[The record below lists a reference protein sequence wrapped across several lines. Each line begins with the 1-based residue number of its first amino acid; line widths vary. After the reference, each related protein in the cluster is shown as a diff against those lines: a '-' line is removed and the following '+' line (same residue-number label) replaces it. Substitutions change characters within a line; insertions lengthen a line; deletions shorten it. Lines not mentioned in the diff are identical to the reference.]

1 MRILDPDASVRLRKG
16 ILSTIFNLKNQPD
29 RQHCHLKRERSGILK
44 CQKIESLNEILQTKS
59 IDKACGHNR

>member
-16 ILSTIFNLKNQPD
+16 ILSTIFDYQPD

-44 CQKIESLNEILQTKS
+44 RQKIESLNEILQTKS